1 MKVNLHRALPLNLP
15 HTFTPRFEIFTLR
28 IEIFTRR
35 VETFTPRMQI
45 AVCKIAAVDVGLEC
59 ISRIE
64 VIEKSLHF
72 LAFCYRAS
80 MQNNMQGRQ
89 QTSKPGPFKQVGC
102 NN

>member
-59 ISRIE
+59 ISGIE
-64 VIEKSLHF
+64 VIEKS
-72 LAFCYRAS
+72 
-80 MQNNMQGRQ
+80 
-89 QTSKPGPFKQVGC
+89 
-102 NN
+102 

>member
-15 HTFTPRFEIFTLR
+15 HTFTPRFEIFTPR

-59 ISRIE
+59 ISGIE
-64 VIEKSLHF
+64 VIEKS
-72 LAFCYRAS
+72 
-80 MQNNMQGRQ
+80 
-89 QTSKPGPFKQVGC
+89 
-102 NN
+102 